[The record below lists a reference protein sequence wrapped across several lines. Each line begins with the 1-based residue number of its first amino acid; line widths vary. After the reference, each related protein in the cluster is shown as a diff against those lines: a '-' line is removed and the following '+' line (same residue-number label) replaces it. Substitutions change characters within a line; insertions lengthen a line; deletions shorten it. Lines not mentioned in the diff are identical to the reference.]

1 MGRETERFKK
11 ERDTRGDREIHHF
24 SPWGGG
30 VIDKTKCSIK
40 IRRTKNR
47 IDIENAKALIKKK
60 KKRTRS
66 RHGRRMDWTY
76 QKEESHYFF
85 FIF

>member
-47 IDIENAKALIKKK
+47 IDIENAKALI
-60 KKRTRS
+60 
-66 RHGRRMDWTY
+66 
-76 QKEESHYFF
+76 
-85 FIF
+85 